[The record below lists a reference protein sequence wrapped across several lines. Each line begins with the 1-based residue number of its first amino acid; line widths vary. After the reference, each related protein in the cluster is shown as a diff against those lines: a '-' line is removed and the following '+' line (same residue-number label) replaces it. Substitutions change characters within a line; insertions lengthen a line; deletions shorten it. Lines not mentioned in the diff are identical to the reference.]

1 MVVLKPVSPFIADT
15 VEHILNYTKHMATVH
30 YENGKYHLHT
40 ELETI
45 SKEDGG
51 ITKDKTSTTEKAE
64 NNSQQIKFICIP
76 ILRIINNVIRNV
88 IKFLFIPDNPII
100 KS

>member
-1 MVVLKPVSPFIADT
+1 
-15 VEHILNYTKHMATVH
+15 MATIH

-51 ITKDKTSTTEKAE
+51 ITKDKSSATEKTE
-64 NNSQQIKFICIP
+64 INSQKITGEFKIKPVFDHQVIAFNNFPIPENKTGHTTIDSPPPQIA
-76 ILRIINNVIRNV
+76 
-88 IKFLFIPDNPII
+88 
-100 KS
+100 